1 MIVWGGNRYSER
13 RDKLDSG
20 GRYDPVADRWLSLP
34 MSGLTARDDPRA
46 VWTGSEMIVWG
57 GRDSFDHTG
66 DGARYSPSNDR
77 WRAVSASGA
86 PEPRE
91 DHTAI
96 WTGSEMIVWGGWNG
110 DEVSR
115 NYALDGGRYDPRA
128 DRWRPISRQGAP
140 DPREDHS
147 AIWTGTEMIVW
158 GGVRREPNRDDDET
172 IESADDDA
180 VVSESS
186 GTRPDRRQLA
196 TGGRYDPATDTWTPI
211 TLTRAPEA
219 REDGVVVW
227 TGTDMLVWGGQQAGV
242 PLASGARYVASA
254 DTWCAID
261 GDGAPP
267 PGAITRV
274 SGPATSSSCGAA
286 AIPTATTPH
295 PARRS
300 RRRRILVRG
309 TRRAPAALR
318 FRSSRRGTIDFGG
331 CPNDGIVRRADG
343 RSSRR
348 PRRSLAAWTM
358 RARARRRSPR
368 SCSGEGS
375 LRLAR
380 VPSGG
385 PWSWAGR
392 RRATSTYR
400 MNRFR
405 AATSRCT
412 SASGSKSKIWA
423 AATVRRCAGAC

>member
-1 MIVWGGNRYSER
+1 
-13 RDKLDSG
+13 
-20 GRYDPVADRWLSLP
+20 
-34 MSGLTARDDPRA
+34 
-46 VWTGSEMIVWG
+46 
-57 GRDSFDHTG
+57 
-66 DGARYSPSNDR
+66 
-77 WRAVSASGA
+77 
-86 PEPRE
+86 
-91 DHTAI
+91 
-96 WTGSEMIVWGGWNG
+96 MIVWGGWNG

-261 GDGAPP
+261 GDGAPAARRDHAGVWTGHELVMWGGRDP
-267 PGAITRV
+267 DGDY
-274 SGPATSSSCGAA
+274 PASGAA
-286 AIPTATTPH
+286 F
-295 PARRS
+295 
-300 RRRRILVRG
+300 
-309 TRRAPAALR
+309 AP
-318 FRSSRRGTIDFGG
+318 
-331 CPNDGIVRRADG
+331 
-343 RSSRR
+343 
-348 PRRSLAAWTM
+348 
-358 RARARRRSPR
+358 
-368 SCSGEGS
+368 
-375 LRLAR
+375 
-380 VPSGG
+380 
-385 PWSWAGR
+385 
-392 RRATSTYR
+392 
-400 MNRFR
+400 
-405 AATSRCT
+405 
-412 SASGSKSKIWA
+412 
-423 AATVRRCAGAC
+423 

>member
-1 MIVWGGNRYSER
+1 MRMCAVPILVLGACGSTSQPGDLAAVTEIAAAVPDPCAATGTWRTIAPLELRGRVDHTAVWTGTEMLLWGGTRGIRSPFADGARYEPATDRWLAMSQDQVPIERDDHVAIWTGTEMIVWGGNRYSER

-110 DEVSR
+110 DDVSR

-261 GDGAPP
+261 GDGAPAARRDHAGVWTGHELVMWGGRDP
-267 PGAITRV
+267 DGDY
-274 SGPATSSSCGAA
+274 PASGAA
-286 AIPTATTPH
+286 F
-295 PARRS
+295 
-300 RRRRILVRG
+300 
-309 TRRAPAALR
+309 AP
-318 FRSSRRGTIDFGG
+318 
-331 CPNDGIVRRADG
+331 
-343 RSSRR
+343 
-348 PRRSLAAWTM
+348 
-358 RARARRRSPR
+358 
-368 SCSGEGS
+368 
-375 LRLAR
+375 
-380 VPSGG
+380 
-385 PWSWAGR
+385 
-392 RRATSTYR
+392 
-400 MNRFR
+400 
-405 AATSRCT
+405 
-412 SASGSKSKIWA
+412 
-423 AATVRRCAGAC
+423 